1 MAYFQVRNSLNPGK
15 VIVCGITYKQIVP
28 KGNEG
33 EAVWVIEVATDEPHI
48 TTSGTIAPYYITVT
62 DELDLDLEIEKA
74 VAEISKQVDWE
85 PLAADTRPPY
95 VYSVHPDTYIQRMH
109 ENVIVGIKDLHPSY
123 GIDIDSIEMIV
134 NGIDVSDD
142 LRITGDE
149 FDYTVEW
156 RPPSRIYDIQLE
168 E

>member
-1 MAYFQVRNSLNPGK
+1 MAYFQVRNSLNPSK

-28 KGNEG
+28 KGSDG

-48 TTSGTIAPYYITVT
+48 TTSGTIPPHYITVT

-85 PLAADTRPPY
+85 PLAADTRPPF
-95 VYSVHPDTYIQRMH
+95 VNSVQPDTYIQQIH
-109 ENVIVGIKDLHPSY
+109 ENVIVDIVDLHPSL
-123 GIDIDSIEMIV
+123 GIDIDSIEMTV
-134 NGIDVSDD
+134 NDIDVTDD

-149 FDYTVEW
+149 FEYRVEW
-156 RPPSRIYDIQLE
+156 RPPSRVYTQLE
-168 E
+168 

>member
-1 MAYFQVRNSLNPGK
+1 MAYFQVRNSLNPSK
-15 VIVCGITYKQIVP
+15 VIVCGITYKQVVP

-33 EAVWVIEVATDEPHI
+33 EAIWVMEVATDEPHV
-48 TTSGTIAPYYITVT
+48 TTSGTIPPYFINVT

-95 VYSVHPDTYIQRMH
+95 VNSVQPDTYVVPIH
-109 ENVIVGIKDLHPSY
+109 ENVALGIIDLHPSL

-134 NGIDVSDD
+134 NGVDVTAD

-149 FDYTVEW
+149 FEYRVGW
-156 RPPSRIYDIQLE
+156 RPPARIYEQLE